1 MDIHRYRSIL
11 SWRGSTRV
19 GYEHYDRTHRVTV
32 PPAHEPLTLGSDP
45 AFRGDP
51 RLASPEQLLLAA
63 ASSCQLLAFLAR
75 AARAHI
81 DVLAYDDDADALM
94 PDDPKPMRITRISL
108 RPRVVVAA
116 GTDAD
121 RVIHLM
127 HRAHDGC
134 FIANTL
140 NAEMVIE
147 PAVEFAGAVEAAA

>member
-19 GYEHYDRTHRVTV
+19 GYERYDRTHRVTV
-32 PPAHEPLTLGSDP
+32 PPAHEPLTLASSP

-63 ASSCQLLAFLAR
+63 ASSCQLLSFLAR
-75 AARAHI
+75 AAPARI
-81 DVLAYDDDADALM
+81 DVLRYDDDAEALM
-94 PDDPKPMRITRISL
+94 PEDTNPMRITRITL
-108 RPRVVVAA
+108 RPRAVVAA
-116 GTDAD
+116 GMDVD

-134 FIANTL
+134 FVANTL
-140 NAEMVIE
+140 TAEMVIE
-147 PAVEFAGAVEAAA
+147 PAVEFADAVEAAA